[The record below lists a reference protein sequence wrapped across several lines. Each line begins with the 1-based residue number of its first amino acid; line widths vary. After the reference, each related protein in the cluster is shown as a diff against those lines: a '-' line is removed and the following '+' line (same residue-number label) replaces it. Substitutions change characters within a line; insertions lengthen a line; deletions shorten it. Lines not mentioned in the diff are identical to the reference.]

1 MEKMPAKRISITAGN
16 TRRRVDHHEN
26 IKTQIKFSQM
36 NQSYDQKGNL
46 IIIQIKD
53 ILASKKVV
61 RLRKTSS
68 QPSKDSLTKAH

>member
-1 MEKMPAKRISITAGN
+1 
-16 TRRRVDHHEN
+16 
-26 IKTQIKFSQM
+26 M

-68 QPSKDSLTKAH
+68 QPSKDSLTKAHWNKNIYKNGSMLFF